1 MLKQHLKAG
10 DVDEAE
16 EVLDVGFPSVNESA
30 EIVHS
35 GK

>member
-1 MLKQHLKAG
+1 MLEQHLKAG

-16 EVLDVGFPSVNESA
+16 EALDVGFSSGNESA
-30 EIVHS
+30 EVVHS